1 MLLQQLQFLPSRHF
15 GHGNLPIFQK
25 VLHIGRED
33 MQVPA
38 DGDVHAG
45 GGGLRALVADV
56 PGLLVVGRKD
66 HPAEKKTLFSNNC
79 IYR

>member
-1 MLLQQLQFLPSRHF
+1 
-15 GHGNLPIFQK
+15 
-25 VLHIGRED
+25 

-66 HPAEKKTLFSNNC
+66 HLAEKTYGFPTG
-79 IYR
+79 IYRSKEKI